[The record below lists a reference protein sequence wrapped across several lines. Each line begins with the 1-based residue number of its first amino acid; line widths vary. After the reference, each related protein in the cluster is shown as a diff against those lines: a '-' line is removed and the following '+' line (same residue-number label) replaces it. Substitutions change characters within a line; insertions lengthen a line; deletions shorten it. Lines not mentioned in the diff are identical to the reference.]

1 MLVNYGLML
10 ENTLTPNTQNYSSRY
25 LSVEHFSPEQIITV
39 IIDYVTFGIDIAAAL
54 IIGVSAVLAF
64 GNYIRALAKRQGK
77 DRETVRFRLA
87 GGLLLALDL
96 EVGSDIL
103 KTVIVPTF
111 TELAILAI
119 IVALRIVLGWSLSKE
134 ISGHSEDIL
143 TK

>member
-1 MLVNYGLML
+1 M
-10 ENTLTPNTQNYSSRY
+10 
-25 LSVEHFSPEQIITV
+25 SVEHFFPEQIITT
-39 IIDYVTFGIDIAAAL
+39 IIDFVTLGIDIAAAI
-54 IIGVSAVLAF
+54 IIGVSVALAF
-64 GNYIRALAKRQGK
+64 GNYIRALARRQGK
-77 DRETVRFRLA
+77 VRETVRFRLA

-111 TELAILAI
+111 TELAILAV
-119 IVALRIVLGWSLSKE
+119 IVALRIILGWSLSKE